1 MATPVDPRP
10 RPSRKVEDV
19 PVTLVDAASLD
30 AFEVAIRN
38 SISTAIDTETA
49 YTPQAFV
56 GPNAKPGALRV
67 ISAATR
73 NSNEVEQA
81 WVLDIKALDPLMV
94 ASILSG
100 TSADAWNADFDAR
113 VLDRDLF
120 EPAKKTRDDIQSIS
134 WWDAQLA
141 DALLHQGRTGF
152 SFYHGL
158 AWAVE
163 WYLGLNAEGK
173 GTTQLSYNEVDPLS
187 NEQVLYAAADA
198 VETLW
203 VADEIRSRI
212 EQAGL
217 SEVCRLEQTARPFLD
232 HMERVGLPFD
242 WPGWEERLDQMEER
256 RTQVSSDLARLTGG
270 GQATLFSGK

>member
-10 RPSRKVEDV
+10 RPSKKVEDV
-19 PVTLVDAASLD
+19 PVTLVDPTSLD

-73 NSNEVEQA
+73 NSSEIEQA
-81 WVLDIKALDPLMV
+81 WVLDIKALDPLVV

-173 GTTQLSYNEVDPLS
+173 GTTQLSYNLS
-187 NEQVLYAAADA
+187 L
-198 VETLW
+198 
-203 VADEIRSRI
+203 IHI
-212 EQAGL
+212 
-217 SEVCRLEQTARPFLD
+217 SEPTRPY
-232 HMERVGLPFD
+232 
-242 WPGWEERLDQMEER
+242 
-256 RTQVSSDLARLTGG
+256 
-270 GQATLFSGK
+270 